1 MGFIVDDLL
10 KSLSEEGHTSNE
22 IKAAVLEILEPFFK
36 NKDNLRKNKFDSQI
50 LSIFGYVILYGNDNV
65 FKNSLEEVLQI
76 YQTAFE
82 TDEMSLYEII
92 FFSSEEFGQKE
103 NMMWNVKSNT
113 PNKVS
118 DDIYEATFAY
128 MKHIGDTLEL
138 AFKMEI
144 QEICALLRIIQ
155 HKDIDYEKIKKVNFG
170 STINN
175 IIEQGRLIQ
184 ILKTSPISIKLSDW
198 RNIAYHHTYSIEK
211 NKIICF
217 YGKEKNKFVVSIDE
231 LKEYTSQIIR
241 ACNSMDLARRIFL
254 YDNID
259 KFSEVAS
266 RYIESES
273 TDRTIMKISQLKT
286 SLLTQGFL
294 IRDYK
299 VDEYVTQ
306 VIIQDL
312 RNDGNLNDEELKMR
326 HIHAIQFF
334 YIIYMKLPNNILR
347 ILYSNANEEIQF
359 QASVKGD
366 VCKKVAEGVYG
377 IPYLIFNVVIESK

>member
-50 LSIFGYVILYGNDNV
+50 LSIFGYVVLYGNDNV

-273 TDRTIMKISQLKT
+273 TDRTIMKISQLKI

-306 VIIQDL
+306 VILQDL

>member
-10 KSLSEEGHTSNE
+10 KSISEEGYTSNE
-22 IKAAVLEILEPFFK
+22 IKAAILEILDPFFI
-36 NKDNLRKNKFDSQI
+36 NKDNLRKNLFDSQI

-65 FKNSLEEVLQI
+65 FKDSLEEVLQI
-76 YQTAFE
+76 YRTAFV
-82 TDEMSLYEII
+82 TDEMLLYEII

-118 DDIYEATFAY
+118 DDIYESTFAY

-138 AFKMEI
+138 AVKMET
-144 QEICALLRIIQ
+144 QEIYTLLRIIQ
-155 HKDIDYEKIKKVNFG
+155 RKDIDYLKIKKVNFG

-175 IIEQGRLIQ
+175 IIEQGRLLQ

-211 NKIICF
+211 NKIICCF
-217 YGKEKNKFVVSIDE
+217 GKEKDKFEVTIDE

-241 ACNSMDLARRIFL
+241 ACNSIDLARRIFL

-259 KFSEVAS
+259 KFSVMAS
-266 RYIESES
+266 RYIEYKS
-273 TDRTIMKISQLKT
+273 TDRPIMKISQLKT

-294 IRDYK
+294 ITDYK
-299 VDEYVTQ
+299 VDEYVSQ

-312 RNDGNLNDEELKMR
+312 KNDGTLNEEELKMR
-326 HIHAIQFF
+326 HIHATQFL
-334 YIIYMKLPNNILR
+334 YSIYTKLPNNVLR
-347 ILYSNANEEIQF
+347 IIYSNAKKEVQF
-359 QASVKGD
+359 QASVKGE
-366 VCKKVAEGVYG
+366 VCKKVDEGIYG
-377 IPYLIFNVVIESK
+377 ISYLISNIVIESK